1 MSTHT
6 EHVLQWCVRGGLR
19 LLQTSHQG
27 SRSGANAARSVAGA
41 TALSRRA
48 CVCGNQISGASRH
61 RRNVVPM
68 TGSARRRELP
78 RHRRDVGPGTG
89 STRWRGGPRRSPQYF
104 SRYPN
109 SLVEFH
115 TAPRP
120 LVLRAPRHGARRRR
134 RRAPERHR
142 RHHRQ
147 EHRHRPGEQP
157 ERPGVVPARET
168 PRRRRCNSRGEG
180 VRRRDRAARSSV
192 KKRAGPS
199 PRCRRAPTWRRRA

>member
-1 MSTHT
+1 M
-6 EHVLQWCVRGGLR
+6 
-19 LLQTSHQG
+19 LQTSHQG

-134 RRAPERHR
+134 RRAPKRRR

-147 EHRHRPGEQP
+147 EHRHRPREQP
-157 ERPGVVPARET
+157 ERPRVVPARAT
-168 PRRRRCNSRGEG
+168 PRRRRCDSRGDSTPSLRLS
-180 VRRRDRAARSSV
+180 RRRHH
-192 KKRAGPS
+192 KKLT
-199 PRCRRAPTWRRRA
+199 PRPRREIIGKKKSRPEPTMPTSADVATACVMREK